1 MVSQNQLGL
10 MYSKGQGVAE
20 DNKQARKWL
29 QKVRKQSKPRRS
41 KPKGLAFAQLT
52 PSPRPASNPH
62 RSQSVDAGYEVAMIN
77 LGEIYLRG
85 MGVTP
90 SYKKGRD
97 LFTSA
102 ARLGAKI
109 PKEDLEHL
117 AAIEGGM
124 KRLKMGLG
132 TRVVLGNS
140 TPAMNGR
147 RGVVTDFGEDRCC
160 RRCRRRLQ
168 LPQDPF
174 YSLSPVNLKN
184 IYTQKQKFL
193 PPLDDSGVLDACGWK
208 QGPIRGGARHWRD
221 VQGESAQPTEGVGQ
235 RTGYQRRS
243 QRQKEQRRWRRRC

>member
-1 MVSQNQLGL
+1 
-10 MYSKGQGVAE
+10 
-20 DNKQARKWL
+20 
-29 QKVRKQSKPRRS
+29 
-41 KPKGLAFAQLT
+41 
-52 PSPRPASNPH
+52 
-62 RSQSVDAGYEVAMIN
+62 MIN

-109 PKEDLEHL
+109 PKQDLEHL

-124 KRLKMGLG
+124 KHFKMGLG

-160 RRCRRRLQ
+160 RRRLQ

-174 YSLSPVNLKN
+174 YSLSPVNYLN
-184 IYTQKQKFL
+184 IL
-193 PPLDDSGVLDACGWK
+193 
-208 QGPIRGGARHWRD
+208 
-221 VQGESAQPTEGVGQ
+221 
-235 RTGYQRRS
+235 RS
-243 QRQKEQRRWRRRC
+243 N